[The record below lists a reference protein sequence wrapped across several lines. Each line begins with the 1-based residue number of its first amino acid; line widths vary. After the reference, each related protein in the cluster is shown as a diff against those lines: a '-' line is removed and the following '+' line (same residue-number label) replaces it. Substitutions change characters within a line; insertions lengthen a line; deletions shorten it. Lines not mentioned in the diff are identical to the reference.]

1 MNLFAWIEATSLAEW
16 IRVSAFGYPVMIT
29 LHSLG
34 LAIMVGLS
42 VVLSLRVI
50 GAFSAI
56 PATSLP
62 QLLKIAWIGFIVN
75 SISGFSLFAAQA
87 TSYLTNVPF
96 LIKIALV
103 FVGAI
108 LTGWLQSL
116 VKSGSEAWAAAGG
129 ATAGARL
136 VAVVTIVAWT
146 GAMITGRLIAYL

>member
-16 IRVSAFGYPVMIT
+16 VRVSALGYPMMIT

-34 LAIMVGLS
+34 LGIMVGLS

-50 GAFSAI
+50 GAFKTI

-62 QLLKIAWIGFIVN
+62 QLLKVAWIGFIVN
-75 SISGFSLFAAQA
+75 TISGFSLFAAQA

-96 LIKIALV
+96 IIKIVLV

-108 LTGWLQSL
+108 LTGWLQALANGAPSW
-116 VKSGSEAWAAAGG
+116 GPTGNAPAAAK
-129 ATAGARL
+129 L
-136 VAVVTIVAWT
+136 VAVVAIVAWT